1 MKMVKNMAIV
11 NKLDKELA
19 YKLIVRR
26 VGNHNNRFA
35 GVAGKKAEAQLV
47 YECFN
52 RGCFREKNIGE
63 TEESLVIK
71 AGFRRLK
78 DYFYLLRN
86 GYPRIG
92 GDVII
97 YEDYDLLPKGH
108 RMHSKIPTYHFA
120 RYDFFTNKTDID
132 DFRRGIE
139 ISDPLI

>member
-1 MKMVKNMAIV
+1 MKMERSMEKQRI
-11 NKLDKELA
+11 NKDLA
-19 YKLIVRR
+19 KKLIERR
-26 VGNHNNRFA
+26 IDNHNKRFL
-35 GVAGKKAEAQLV
+35 GVAGKKAEAQLI

-78 DYFYLLRN
+78 DYFYLLRI

>member
-1 MKMVKNMAIV
+1 MKMGRSMEKQII
-11 NKLDKELA
+11 NKDLA
-19 YKLIVRR
+19 KKLLERR
-26 VGNHNNRFA
+26 IYNHNKRFL
-35 GVAGKKAEAQLV
+35 GVAGKKAEEQLI

-52 RGCFREKNIGE
+52 RGCMREKNIGE
-63 TEESLVIK
+63 TDEAIVIR

-108 RMHSKIPTYHFA
+108 RMHSKVPTYHLV
-120 RYDFFTNKTDID
+120 RYDFFTNETDID
-132 DFRRGIE
+132 DFRREIT
-139 ISDPLI
+139 ISDPMI